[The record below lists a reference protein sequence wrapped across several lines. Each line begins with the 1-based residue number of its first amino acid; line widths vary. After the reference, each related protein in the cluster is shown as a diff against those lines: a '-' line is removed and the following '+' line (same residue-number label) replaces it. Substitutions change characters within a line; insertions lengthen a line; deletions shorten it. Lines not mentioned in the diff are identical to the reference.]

1 MELVLASF
9 NKNLIF
15 QIKSGDKTHTYY

>member
-15 QIKSGDKTHTYY
+15 KIKSGDKTHTYY